1 MSLFVDADCAPA
13 HLRALFMGG
22 PGSGKTFTACEVAIG
37 LVNDMKKAGLPEAAK
52 PVYLLDSDGGSDWIA
67 KKFRKA
73 GIKLRVAKT
82 KAFADLLP
90 CILDAEKNGSVLI
103 IDGISSFADEFEATY
118 TVKKK
123 RDRGLEFSDHAYLK
137 REWRQKFVEPFL
149 NADLH
154 VIACGRSGFEYDTY
168 TDETGKKQIEKG
180 RVKVKAIDNFTYEPS
195 LVVLM
200 ESVDAEVKTKGKRG
214 ARDIANRAQVLKDRR
229 PDEQSLSGKT
239 FLNPTYKTFLPHIS
253 ALEIGAQGHG
263 VDTSRT
269 SSHIIEHE
277 RTREADRLQK
287 EIVLEE
293 IQGLLVAH
301 YPGQAAADKK
311 AKQDLL
317 VKHFGTRAWVECE
330 KSMSLE
336 MLRAGYDSLHREL
349 EARPSRYG
357 GNAPAVKPLS
367 PIEDDGIPNFDEP
380 PPRIPATHE
389 AARAD

>member
-1 MSLFVDADCAPA
+1 MSLFVDADSAPA
-13 HLRALFMGG
+13 YLRALFMGG
-22 PGSGKTFTACEVAIG
+22 AGSGKTYTACEVAIG
-37 LVNDMKKAGLPEAAK
+37 LIGDMRKAGLPAAEK

-67 KKFRKA
+67 KRFRKA

-90 CILDAEKNGSVLI
+90 CILDAEKNGSILI

-118 TVKKK
+118 TQKKK

-149 NADLH
+149 GAGIH
-154 VIACGRSGFEYDTY
+154 VIACGRAGFEYDTY
-168 TDETGKKQIEKG
+168 TDETGKKQVEKG
-180 RVKVKAIDNFTYEPS
+180 KVKVKAIDNFTYEPS

-200 ESVDAEVKTKGKRG
+200 ESVDAEVKVKGKRG
-214 ARDIANRAQVLKDRR
+214 TRDIANRAQILKDRR
-229 PDEQSLSGKT
+229 PDEQSLNGKT
-239 FLNPTYKTFLPHIS
+239 FLNPTYKTFLPHIA

-263 VDTSRT
+263 VDTART
-269 SSHIIEHE
+269 SAHIIDNE
-277 RTREADRLQK
+277 RGREQDRLQK

-330 KSMSLE
+330 KQMSLD

-349 EARPSRYG
+349 ESRPSRYG
-357 GNAPAVKPLS
+357 GPNPAVKPLS
-367 PIEDDGIPNFDEP
+367 NLEDDGIPDFPTP
-380 PPRIPATHE
+380 PERIPATHPE
-389 AARAD
+389 ARAD